1 VLAMS
6 DEKAKDKGEHLT
18 LPDKD
23 KPALANPEGHK
34 FRNAS
39 GGQVEAKKASNPDRS
54 DGSATPT
61 NRSGLYAQ
69 ALIAGQDKSIEL
81 FEDDEL
87 IAARVMPDANAS
99 KDNAKS
105 EQEPENQ
112 TLQNMYDLDVEQK
125 SKNLFATGVGYLED
139 YKKSEIT
146 EQGLFE
152 RVAALAVHQQVQVV
166 GAGIDAY
173 QREINHQNFRIG
185 VGLIAGVG
193 DSVVGLAQGAESLG
207 KAICDVAQFSKDI
220 AENNPRAN
228 YTAEQAGHSFGKLV
242 VGGIKVIEIADNYLG
257 SLGAASFNGDNTKA
271 FRDISALGQQLN
283 QRWSEMNPEEKT
295 RLTTR
300 LTLDNLGPIAAAG
313 AGAKLAKS
321 MDIAG
326 ALQDLGASAS
336 VFGGKERE
344 KYSRVIGQMV
354 DCLTPQPV
362 GLTTDGRLMPIPRDR
377 LKNDG
382 KMLMSKADD
391 LEGKPFPPQG
401 RNPELLNERDIVNP
415 IDRNASVETKIAQ
428 LEALSKENSP
438 LVESFLRQVDTKFGT
453 KSEISFKTASD
464 IGDKAKRPSIKDTKE
479 WFDIEHIRDALRFR
493 TPVDNLSELPK
504 IVEALKTSVFE
515 IVKPDLDKLIQ
526 PKGRGWRMA
535 AFDLRA
541 PNGQIVEYQIVAREM
556 NEAGKMEHSMYKTL
570 RGKNTREMTKAELE
584 NKNQAD
590 MVAIRLYRNAQ
601 EAYQKRTGQDLKS
614 IERIVA
620 AAREAISKGVE

>member
-1 VLAMS
+1 MLPMS
-6 DEKAKDKGEHLT
+6 DEKAKDKGDRLT
-18 LPDKD
+18 LPEKD
-23 KPALANPEGHK
+23 KPALANPEGHQL
-34 FRNAS
+34 RNAS
-39 GGQVEAKKASNPDRS
+39 GDQVEAIKASNPDRS
-54 DGSATPT
+54 DGSATPK
-61 NRSGLYAQ
+61 NSSGLYAQ

-81 FEDDEL
+81 FEDDKL

-105 EQEPENQ
+105 ELEPENR
-112 TLQNMYDLDVEQK
+112 TLQNMYDLNVEQK
-125 SKNLFATGVGYLED
+125 SKSLFATGIGYRED

-146 EQGLFE
+146 EQCLFE
-152 RVAALAVHQQVQVV
+152 RVAALPIHQQAQVLS
-166 GAGIDAY
+166 AGIDAY
-173 QREINHQNFRIG
+173 QKEINHQSFRIG

-193 DSVVGLAQGAESLG
+193 DSVVGMAQGAESLG
-207 KAICDVAQFSKDI
+207 KSICDVAQFSRDL
-220 AENNPRAN
+220 AENNPRAT
-228 YTAEQAGHSFGKLV
+228 YTAEQAGHSFAKLV
-242 VGGIKVIEIADNYLG
+242 IGGIRVIEIADSYLG
-257 SLGAASFNGDNTKA
+257 SLGAASYDGDNTKA
-271 FRDISALGQQLN
+271 FRDICALGQQLN
-283 QRWSEMNPEEKT
+283 QRWSEMSPQEKT

-377 LKNDG
+377 LKDDG

-391 LEGKPFPPQG
+391 LEGKSFPSQG
-401 RNPELLNERDIVNP
+401 GNLEPLHERDIVNP
-415 IDRNASVETKIAQ
+415 IDRNASVKTKIAQ

-464 IGDKAKRPSIKDTKE
+464 IADKAKRPSIKDTKE
-479 WFDIEHIRDALRFR
+479 WFDIEHVRDALRFR

-515 IVKPDLDKLIQ
+515 IVKPDLDKLTK
-526 PKGRGWRMA
+526 PKGTGWRMA
-535 AFDLRA
+535 AFDLRS

-556 NEAGKMEHSMYKTL
+556 NEAGKIEHQIYKQW
-570 RGKNTREMTKAELE
+570 RNQDVKRIAREQLDAKREAEAAA
-584 NKNQAD
+584 AD
-590 MVAIRLYRNAQ
+590 LYFDAWQ
-601 EAYQKRTGQDLKS
+601 SYMKRTDQTENDIKHIIRQVRQQ
-614 IERIVA
+614 IE
-620 AAREAISKGVE
+620 E